1 METRGGERP
10 AAVTQ
15 GSDRSDAKQER
26 DVLWL
31 KLMQM
36 PQMTPAL
43 LRRLTLQFGGP
54 QEVFSQHRSILC
66 ACGIEDSLAS
76 ALSRPDWDKSIVE
89 KESFKKAIAWLQAA
103 DNHLVSMVDDNYP
116 ALLRQISDYPPV
128 LFVAGDPQ
136 ILNRPMIAIVGSRNS
151 TVYGRE
157 TAYRLS
163 AELAQKGFVIC
174 SGLAA
179 GIDTEAHSATVGAN
193 SPTVAVLGNGLFDIY
208 PPRNRG
214 LAKTI
219 INADSDCQGA
229 LVSEL
234 ALDAGALPSHFPSRN
249 RIISGMSLGVCV
261 VEANLRSGSLIT
273 ARLALEQNREVFAV
287 PGSVNSARSKGCH
300 LLLRQGATLVECAD
314 DIVAQIENLLLGQLD
329 LMDSG
334 TQQAASPKL
343 RAKGHCQALLLPEA
357 AAVLSL
363 IGDDPISTDALV
375 QRSGLSI
382 STISPVLLSLELDA
396 YVFKA
401 NGCWQ
406 RLNRR

>member
-1 METRGGERP
+1 
-10 AAVTQ
+10 
-15 GSDRSDAKQER
+15 
-26 DVLWL
+26 
-31 KLMQM
+31 
-36 PQMTPAL
+36 
-43 LRRLTLQFGGP
+43 
-54 QEVFSQHRSILC
+54 
-66 ACGIEDSLAS
+66 
-76 ALSRPDWDKSIVE
+76 
-89 KESFKKAIAWLQAA
+89 
-103 DNHLVSMVDDNYP
+103 
-116 ALLRQISDYPPV
+116 
-128 LFVAGDPQ
+128 
-136 ILNRPMIAIVGSRNS
+136 
-151 TVYGRE
+151 
-157 TAYRLS
+157 
-163 AELAQKGFVIC
+163 
-174 SGLAA
+174 
-179 GIDTEAHSATVGAN
+179 
-193 SPTVAVLGNGLFDIY
+193 
-208 PPRNRG
+208 
-214 LAKTI
+214 
-219 INADSDCQGA
+219 
-229 LVSEL
+229 VSEL

-334 TQQAASPKL
+334 TQQAASPKV
-343 RAKGHCQALLLPEA
+343 RVKSPRQSLLLPEA